1 MIQPPGTPPPRSKD
15 MIWHTMSTQD
25 VLSHWDSSET
35 GLLETDAAQ
44 RLATEG
50 PNELHEGKRIGPLQ
64 ILLGQFKSLIIW
76 VLIIAGG
83 ISGVLGELS
92 DAIAIF
98 AIVILNA
105 FIGFYQEFSAEKSI
119 AALKRMTAPNAKV

>member
-105 FIGFYQEFSAEKSI
+105 FIGFYQ
-119 AALKRMTAPNAKV
+119 